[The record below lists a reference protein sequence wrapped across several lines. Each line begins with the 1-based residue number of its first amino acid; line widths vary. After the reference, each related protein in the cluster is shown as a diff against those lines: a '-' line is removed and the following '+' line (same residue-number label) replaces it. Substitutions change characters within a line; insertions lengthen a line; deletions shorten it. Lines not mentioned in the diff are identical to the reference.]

1 MVSLRNDI
9 VSFRFWGYRGDLR
22 IELQAPVFIHK
33 AWSLNSKIALQ
44 HRKIRS
50 RLLPM
55 YIRSNR
61 KKFGGKRNNMR
72 LSLFFLHCFGA
83 QLHLLGCRCTTQF
96 YHMTSRLWVITPCNK
111 INKLLFLI
119 GNSLREAVLSRK
131 IHVQIMRVTSC
142 LTWSLN
148 WDLICMHAVSLESV
162 AAVTDHFADAFV
174 RENVAR
180 VYMTLWRRNEVRK
193 LTLTPFCFEKKR
205 EI

>member
-142 LTWSLN
+142 LNMKPKLGPDLHACRFTRKRCGRDWSFRRCFRSRKRCTRIY
-148 WDLICMHAVSLESV
+148 DVV
-162 AAVTDHFADAFV
+162 AT
-174 RENVAR
+174 
-180 VYMTLWRRNEVRK
+180 
-193 LTLTPFCFEKKR
+193 
-205 EI
+205 